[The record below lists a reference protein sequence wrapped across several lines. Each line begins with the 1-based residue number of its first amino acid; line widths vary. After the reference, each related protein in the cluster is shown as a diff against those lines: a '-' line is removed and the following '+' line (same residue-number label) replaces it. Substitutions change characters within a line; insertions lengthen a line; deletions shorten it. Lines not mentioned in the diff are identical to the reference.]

1 MPTLSQRSRSA
12 ALRGIRATGGFRS
25 IGDSRWRGRRLL
37 ILGYHG
43 VSLDDEHEWD
53 PSLYISQPRLEAHLS
68 LLRSAG
74 CTVLPLGEALR
85 ALEDGTL
92 PPRAVA
98 ITFDDGTHDFHERA
112 FPLLKSFGLPAT
124 VYLTTYYCD
133 YEAPVFK
140 PTCKYLLWKGR
151 DRTVALADITGRD
164 ESFDLRTSDGR
175 MRAFDAV
182 VQLADREHCSGAD
195 HQRLVERL
203 AEALR
208 IDFGSLMARRVL
220 QIMRPSS
227 VQQIAAAGID
237 VQLHTHRHRAPV
249 DRDLFMREIDEN
261 RTRIEQLT
269 GKRPTHFCYPSGNYR
284 AEFLTWLKEA
294 QVTSAVTCDPG
305 LASPTSHPLLLPR
318 FVVSEGSSLLVFEAW
333 LTGAAHWLSRRRTH
347 AYR

>member
-53 PSLYISQPRLEAHLS
+53 PSLYISQPRLEAHLL

-85 ALEDGTL
+85 ALGDGTL

-98 ITFDDGTHDFHERA
+98 LTFDDGTHDFHERA
-112 FPLLKSFGLPAT
+112 FPLLQSFGLPAT

-151 DRTVALADITGRD
+151 DRTVALADITGSD

-182 VQLADREHCSGAD
+182 VALADREHCSGAD
-195 HQRLVERL
+195 HQRIVERL

-227 VQQIAAAGID
+227 VQQIAAAGVD

-249 DRDLFMREIDEN
+249 DRALFMREIDEN

-284 AEFLTWLKEA
+284 AEFLTWLEEA

-305 LASPTSHPLLLPR
+305 LASPTSRALLLPR

-333 LTGAAHWLSRRRTH
+333 LTGAAYWLSRRRTH